1 MAQTMNF
8 DDIKVPT
15 GCKFK
20 YTRKMYYKKYIFKM
34 VFEIDK
40 SKLERS
46 TVKQNY
52 FYSRFHAYS
61 NRVQLLA
68 ALLEQVDKHVKSTD
82 YRVRSESTRISLFT
96 SDFDDVLALT
106 SNMGHRLVEFE
117 RPYNDNHAEILD
129 NFRKVVVRNSLFE
142 RDYKFKIYLKYDY
155 KMREARYSDVN
166 DFLKN
171 LDSKWAVNSALN
183 QFFNTK
189 ISTRR
194 LGYTVAVYL
203 NNAEDLMM
211 FQLRFHDDIE
221 KIEEAILVSDL

>member
-8 DDIKVPT
+8 DDIKLPPS
-15 GCKFK
+15 CRLK

-46 TVKQNY
+46 TVRQNY
-52 FYSRFHAYS
+52 FYSRFNAYS
-61 NRVQLLA
+61 NRVELVS
-68 ALLEQVDKHVKSTD
+68 ALLEQLDKHVKGTD
-82 YRVRSESTRISLFT
+82 YRVRSESVRISLFT
-96 SDFDDVLALT
+96 SDYDDVLALT
-106 SNMGHRLVEFE
+106 SNVGHRLVEFE

-142 RDYKFKIYLKYDY
+142 RDYKFKIYFKYNY
-155 KMREARYSDVN
+155 KMREDRYSDVQN
-166 DFLKN
+166 FLQN
-171 LDSKWAVNSALN
+171 LDSKWAVNSTLD

-189 ISTRR
+189 VSTRR

-203 NNAEDLMM
+203 HNPEDLMM